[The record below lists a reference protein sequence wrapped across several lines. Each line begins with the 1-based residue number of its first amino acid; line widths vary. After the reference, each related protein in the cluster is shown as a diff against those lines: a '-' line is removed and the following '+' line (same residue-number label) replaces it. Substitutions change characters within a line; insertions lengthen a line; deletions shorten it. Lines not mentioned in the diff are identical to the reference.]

1 MSGPIAPQK
10 TVQFTIT
17 KVPRRAAERK
27 TIDRLMR
34 MQPAI
39 QGGLRKLAQ
48 RRRRQDNVR
57 YIRAGVEWIS
67 RARVTRLTRVEEGE
81 TFTLTI
87 TPQII
92 PDLNSVQTY
101 LKARAV

>member
-1 MSGPIAPQK
+1 MPIEPGKSYTFTLSSVPQRSA
-10 TVQFTIT
+10 Q
-17 KVPRRAAERK
+17 RK
-27 TIDRLMR
+27 TIQRLMR

-48 RRRRQDNVR
+48 RRRRHDNVR
-57 YIRAGVEWIS
+57 YIRAGVEWIT

-101 LKARAV
+101 LKAKAV

>member
-1 MSGPIAPQK
+1 MSDPIAPQK

-57 YIRAGVEWIS
+57 YIRAGVAWIN

-87 TPQII
+87 TPQIL
-92 PDLNSVQTY
+92 PDLSSVQAY
-101 LKARAV
+101 LKAKAV